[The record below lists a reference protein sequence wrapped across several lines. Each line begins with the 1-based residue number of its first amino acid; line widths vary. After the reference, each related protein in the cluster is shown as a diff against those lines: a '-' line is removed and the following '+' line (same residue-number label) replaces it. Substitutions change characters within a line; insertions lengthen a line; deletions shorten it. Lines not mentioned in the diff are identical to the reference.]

1 MHRVEKCVVSVEGV
15 ELERV
20 LDLLLSSAEPTA
32 TLAVKLEIARSDG
45 ESDASQDFLP

>member
-20 LDLLLSSAEPTA
+20 LDLLLRSTGSTA
-32 TLAVKLEIARSDG
+32 TIAVKIEIARADG
-45 ESDASQDFLP
+45 ETDA